1 MEDKERVANIL
12 QHWKQVRKLTYDLV
26 RVVPVYIL
34 NKRIERP
41 IYDSMGKQVYELALM
56 QRHYTDVINGK
67 KPDFSRM
74 APPGF
79 KIHERAELTSI
90 LKTSDEYFFKVT
102 YVITDW
108 NSVIYDVMGRKSSA
122 YGIVQMMI
130 EHETFHQG
138 QFAAI
143 GYMTGIK
150 LPTSWKDEI
159 SFHFR

>member
-1 MEDKERVANIL
+1 MGEKDNAADIL

-26 RVVPVYIL
+26 EVVPVYML

-41 IYDSMGKQVYELALM
+41 IYDSMGKQIYELALM
-56 QRHYTDVINGK
+56 QRHYTDVLNGK
-67 KPDFSRM
+67 KPDFSKM

-79 KIHERAELTSI
+79 KILESSELTRV

-102 YVITDW
+102 YMITDW
-108 NSVIYDVMGRKSSA
+108 ESMVYSAMGRKSSA
-122 YGIVQMMI
+122 YGVVRMMI

-150 LPTSWKDEI
+150 LPKSWQGEI
-159 SFHFR
+159 SFHS

>member
-26 RVVPVYIL
+26 KTVPVYIL
-34 NKRIERP
+34 NKKIERP
-41 IYDSMGKQVYELALM
+41 IYDSMGKQIYELALM
-56 QRHYTDVINGK
+56 QRHYTDVLNGK
-67 KPDFSRM
+67 KADFSRM

-79 KIHERAELTSI
+79 KIHERAELTRI

-102 YVITDW
+102 YVLEDW
-108 NSVIYDVMGRKSSA
+108 NSVTYDVMGRKSSA

-150 LPTSWKDEI
+150 LPKSWEGEI
-159 SFHFR
+159 FFHFR